1 VRAGGATIRLLTY
14 RAPAGAG
21 PALLQLGRPLADQ
34 ERALRQ
40 VLLGLLALGGG
51 AVLLL
56 GAGSWWLA
64 GRSLRPVQESW
75 ARQRGF
81 VANAS
86 HELRAPLTLLRA
98 SAEVALRRAPA
109 GDAEQRAL
117 LGDVLDECDHM
128 ARLVD
133 DLLLLSRLDARR
145 LPLDC
150 RAVPLAP
157 LLADVARQVARVAD
171 ERGVAVDAAGA
182 GSAWAD
188 AARLRQ
194 VLLILLDNALR
205 HTPRGGRITLTARPE
220 GQRARLTVADTGA
233 GIAPEHL
240 PRIFERF
247 YRAAQAREATGEGA
261 GLGLAIAKA
270 LVEAQRGA
278 IGVASQP
285 GRGTTVSITLP
296 AAP

>member
-1 VRAGGATIRLLTY
+1 
-14 RAPAGAG
+14 
-21 PALLQLGRPLADQ
+21 
-34 ERALRQ
+34 
-40 VLLGLLALGGG
+40 
-51 AVLLL
+51 
-56 GAGSWWLA
+56 
-64 GRSLRPVQESW
+64 
-75 ARQRGF
+75 
-81 VANAS
+81 
-86 HELRAPLTLLRA
+86 
-98 SAEVALRRAPA
+98 
-109 GDAEQRAL
+109 
-117 LGDVLDECDHM
+117 M

-145 LPLDC
+145 LPPDC

-171 ERGVAVDAAGA
+171 ERGVVVSAEGAGA
-182 GSAWAD
+182 AWAD

-205 HTPRGGRITLTARPE
+205 HTPRGGRITLTARVE
-220 GQRARLTVADTGA
+220 GQRVRLTVADTGV

-285 GRGTTVSITLP
+285 GRGTTVSITLLA